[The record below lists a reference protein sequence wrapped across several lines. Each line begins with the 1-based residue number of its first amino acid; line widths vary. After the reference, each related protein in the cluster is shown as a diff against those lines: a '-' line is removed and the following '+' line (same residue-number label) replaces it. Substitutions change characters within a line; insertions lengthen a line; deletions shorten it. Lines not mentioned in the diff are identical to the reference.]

1 MQKRAPTLGNLLV
14 IVLFVLSCF
23 GLLLFLWESFGG
35 NAPLQSKGYR
45 ITATFPRT
53 LALAEQSEVKIS
65 GVPIGRV
72 ISLDSSPNGLTKVTI
87 EVQSRYAPLHVDDHV
102 ILRQKTLLGETY
114 IQVTPGPRS
123 APALRDGAELSRG
136 NIEPFVT
143 LDDIFSLFNPKTR
156 QAFRT
161 WLQASAESFD
171 GQSEALNLS
180 FASIQPFL
188 ESTNRLL
195 GRLASQEGAVR
206 ALVHNTGVVFDAL
219 TERQGQLRRFIAE
232 GDATFGAA
240 ANASAQWAQAW
251 RELPAF
257 ERRSSAALRSLD
269 KLAGEAS
276 PVLDQLRPGERAL
289 TPLVKQIER
298 FAPYL
303 DSFVRALGPFTKAAK
318 TGLPA
323 LSTELKLTEPLLEA
337 LRPVLHNIDP
347 FLQYT
352 DEYLPSLQSFFANF
366 TAASQS
372 KSGSSDFYESTL
384 SSRLKFHYLKAL
396 QYVGTE
402 SLALFPE
409 KIGTYRGNPYS
420 LPGAFAGLAEGLS
433 VFSASNCADSAP
445 TVQDTPNES
454 VSQSIIEQLI
464 ELKLVNAPGS
474 TSNAV
479 PAPTCKQQGKHTFG
493 GKTSQFP
500 QVSSSE

>member
-23 GLLLFLWESFGG
+23 GLLLFLWEAFGG

-45 ITATFPRT
+45 FTASFPRT

-72 ISLDSSPNGLTKVTI
+72 ISLQSSPTGLTKATI
-87 EVQSRYAPLHVDDHV
+87 EVEGRYAPLHVDDHV

-114 IQVTPGPRS
+114 VQVEPGPRS
-123 APALRDGAELSRG
+123 AAALRDGAELSRG
-136 NIEPFVT
+136 NVEPFVT
-143 LDDIFSLFNPKTR
+143 LDDILSLFNAKTR

-161 WLQASAESFD
+161 WLQASSESFN

-180 FASIQPFL
+180 FASLQPFL

-195 GRLASQEGAVR
+195 GQLASQEGAVR
-206 ALVHNTGVVFDAL
+206 AVVRNTGVVFDAL
-219 TERQGQLRRFIAE
+219 TERQGQLRRLIAE

-240 ANASAQWAQAW
+240 ANASEQWAQAW

-257 ERRSSAALRSLD
+257 ERSGTSALHSLD
-269 KLAGEAS
+269 ALSREAS
-276 PVLDQLRPGERAL
+276 PVLDELRPGERAL
-289 TPLVKQIER
+289 TPLVKQAER

-303 DSFVRALGPFTKAAK
+303 DSLVKALGPFTKAAK

-337 LRPVLHNIDP
+337 LRPVLHNLDP
-347 FLQYT
+347 FLEYT
-352 DEYLPSLQSFFANF
+352 DEYLPSVQSFFANF
-366 TAASQS
+366 TAASQA
-372 KSGSSDFYESTL
+372 KSANPDVQSTHV
-384 SSRLKFHYLKAL
+384 RLHYLRAL
-396 QYVGTE
+396 NHVGTE
-402 SLALFPE
+402 SLSVFPE
-409 KIGTYRGNPYS
+409 QIGTYRGNAYS
-420 LPGAFAGLAEGLS
+420 LPGAFAELASGLS
-433 VFSASNCADSAP
+433 VFSARNCADSAP
-445 TVQDTPNES
+445 TVQDTPNGS

-474 TSNAV
+474 TSNSV
-479 PAPTCKQQGKHTFG
+479 PAPPCKQQGKFTFG
-493 GKTSQFP
+493 GKTSQYP
-500 QVSSSE
+500 QVTSSE